1 MTTTG
6 APDAH
11 ADAQAGGPPDA
22 SPGHASLTRPY
33 VLTGGRTRGT
43 VELPIEAVVVTEQH
57 SLPRGA
63 TPEVVAIVDLC
74 TTPCS
79 VVEIAARLGLALGV
93 VRVLVADLAEQ
104 HILAIGVTASDRL
117 DERVRA
123 LERLLEGVREL

>member
-6 APDAH
+6 APDA
-11 ADAQAGGPPDA
+11 DAPAGRGN
-22 SPGHASLTRPY
+22 ASLTRPY
-33 VLTGGRTRGT
+33 VLTGGRTRGS

-57 SLPRGA
+57 ALPRGA
-63 TPEVVAIVDLC
+63 APEVVAIVDLC

-93 VRVLVADLAEQ
+93 VRVLVADLADQ
-104 HILAIGVTASDRL
+104 RILSVGVTAGDRL

-123 LERLLEGVREL
+123 LERLLEGVRDL

>member
-6 APDAH
+6 SPDA
-11 ADAQAGGPPDA
+11 DATAGR
-22 SPGHASLTRPY
+22 GHASLTRPY
-33 VLTGGRTRGT
+33 VLTGGRTRAS
-43 VELPIEAVVVTEQH
+43 VDLPIEAVVVTEQR

-63 TPEVVAIVDLC
+63 APEVVAIVDLC

-79 VVEIAARLGLALGV
+79 IVEIAARLGLALGV

-104 HILAIGVTASDRL
+104 RILSIGVTASERL